1 MYFHLLGTPRSYC
14 HIIRHELDFAITI
27 AGDAPLIPQIN
38 GKHVQFEEFADFIGP
53 FADILDCEVA
63 TRYTYG
69 SIRLTWLNNI
79 AVIFSGR
86 LTYFHDQGQWREQMG
101 TIVAPLI
108 IGLGLVSI
116 AMTAMQVELGMDA
129 LGWQQIWPGF
139 LGTFRW
145 TPAVVVTLLLATF
158 VIIVVFVG
166 VSLGVGLGVYPDRF
180 PGQECE

>member
-1 MYFHLLGTPRSYC
+1 
-14 HIIRHELDFAITI
+14 
-27 AGDAPLIPQIN
+27 
-38 GKHVQFEEFADFIGP
+38 
-53 FADILDCEVA
+53 
-63 TRYTYG
+63 
-69 SIRLTWLNNI
+69 
-79 AVIFSGR
+79 
-86 LTYFHDQGQWREQMG
+86 MG

-166 VSLGVGLGVYPDRF
+166 VSLGVGLGVCPDRF